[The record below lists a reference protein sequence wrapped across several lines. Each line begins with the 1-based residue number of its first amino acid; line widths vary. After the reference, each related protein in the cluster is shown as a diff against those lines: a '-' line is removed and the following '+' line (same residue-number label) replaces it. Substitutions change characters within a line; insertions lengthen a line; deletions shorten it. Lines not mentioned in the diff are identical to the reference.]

1 MGIDQVSVSV
11 SLPIFQVAIFYLKPG
26 SNSASRQQCFMILLR
41 LMTSKGTWWA
51 NVSCPWV
58 LKSVSC
64 CWKSSGRFRTC
75 WGDDLWKR
83 CNAWG
88 TILCERTGRF
98 CLHRGRPLNFIP
110 KKTVRYRRNLIMCIY
125 IYIINYIYIYMC
137 MYIIDNWYRLIQ
149 ADIGFC
155 LGTCCLCN
163 WNEGR
168 KVDFGCHGMANLSG
182 QKGLKSKRL
191 GNR

>member
-1 MGIDQVSVSV
+1 MIMIMLLMKFWWCWSWDLTGNRQLRYATLAQHNIRSAPVLLLGGFHGKIIDMGTKPTINGGRMGIDQVSVSV

-88 TILCERTGRF
+88 TILCERGRF

-110 KKTVRYRRNLIMCIY
+110 KKTVRYRRNLIMCVY
-125 IYIINYIYIYMC
+125 I
-137 MYIIDNWYRLIQ
+137 
-149 ADIGFC
+149 
-155 LGTCCLCN
+155 
-163 WNEGR
+163 
-168 KVDFGCHGMANLSG
+168 
-182 QKGLKSKRL
+182 
-191 GNR
+191 